1 MAAKKDPAAAL
12 VFGRAGS
19 EALEGKRE
27 KARGGETT
35 APLKGFYSAKEVYSA
50 PAFFFWDLG
59 SFSGRP
65 TSSRM
70 DAGAPSP
77 TRTPRGMMRV

>member
-1 MAAKKDPAAAL
+1 MEAKKKDPAAAG
-12 VFGRAGS
+12 VFAGRGA
-19 EALEGKRE
+19 EPE

-35 APLKGFYSAKEVYSA
+35 APLKVVCLGKEVYSA
-50 PAFFFWDLG
+50 AAFFFWDLG

-70 DAGAPSP
+70 ATGAPSP